1 MKRRDAV
8 YTITLSITG
17 VASLTHCTSSN
28 LEKSKID
35 HKDKELIN
43 SISIAILPLKSESFK
58 TLESRIEFILNQVEG
73 ALTGKEIE
81 KYKSG
86 LLNLKNQI
94 TTSNPAGFDSLSFK
108 IKNQIILNA
117 LDSENDIGFFMLKTR
132 QWSLRHFMTSE
143 EFMTKY
149 LKYEFI
155 PGRHLGCVPI

>member
-17 VASLTHCTSSN
+17 VASLAHCTSSPS
-28 LEKSKID
+28 EKSKID

>member
-17 VASLTHCTSSN
+17 VASLTHCTSSPSK
-28 LEKSKID
+28 KSKID
-35 HKDKELIN
+35 YKDKELIN
-43 SISIAILPLKSESFK
+43 SISKAILPLKSESFK
-58 TLESRIEFILNQVEG
+58 TPESRIEFILNQVEG
-73 ALTGKEIE
+73 GLTGKEIE

-94 TTSNPAGFDSLSFK
+94 TTSNPAGFDFLNFK
-108 IKNQIILNA
+108 IKNQILLSA
-117 LDSENDIGFFMLKTR
+117 LDSENDIGFFMRKTR

>member
-17 VASLTHCTSSN
+17 VASLTHCTSSPS
-28 LEKSKID
+28 EKSKID

-94 TTSNPAGFDSLSFK
+94 
-108 IKNQIILNA
+108 ILNA

>member
-17 VASLTHCTSSN
+17 VAFLTHCNSSPSK
-28 LEKSKID
+28 KSKIYYR
-35 HKDKELIN
+35 DKELIN
-43 SISIAILPLKSESFK
+43 SISKAILPLKSESFK
-58 TLESRIEFILNQVEG
+58 TTESRIEFILNQIEG
-73 ALTGKEIE
+73 LLTLEEIE

-94 TTSNPAGFDSLSFK
+94 NNSNPAGFDSLNLQ
-108 IKNQIILNA
+108 IKNEIIQNA
-117 LDSENDIGFFMLKTR
+117 VDSENDIGFFMRKTR
-132 QWSLRHFMTSE
+132 QWSLRHFLTSE

-155 PGRHLGCVPI
+155 PGRHLGCLPI

>member
-17 VASLTHCTSSN
+17 VASLTHCTSSPS
-28 LEKSKID
+28 EKSKID

-43 SISIAILPLKSESFK
+43 SISKAILPLKSESFK
-58 TLESRIEFILNQVEG
+58 TPESRIEFILNQVEG
-73 ALTGKEIE
+73 GLTGKEIE

-94 TTSNPAGFDSLSFK
+94 TNSNPAGFDSLNFK
-108 IKNQIILNA
+108 IKNEIILNA
-117 LDSENDIGFFMLKTR
+117 IDSENDISFFMLKTR

>member
-17 VASLTHCTSSN
+17 VASLTHCTSSPS
-28 LEKSKID
+28 EKSKID

-43 SISIAILPLKSESFK
+43 SISKAILPLKSESFK
-58 TLESRIEFILNQVEG
+58 TPESRIEFILNQVEG
-73 ALTGKEIE
+73 GLNGKEIE

-94 TTSNPAGFDSLSFK
+94 TTSNPAGFDFLNFK
-108 IKNQIILNA
+108 IKNQILLNA
-117 LDSENDIGFFMLKTR
+117 LDSENDIGFFMRKTR